1 MFEKNL
7 TIEYLLDFYGEVL
20 DEHTK
25 KILSAYYGDDL
36 SLAEIAGEIG
46 ISRQGV
52 RHILKK
58 GEETL
63 FSLEE
68 KLGLAKRHKSDRLLI
83 DGIERLAEGLAESA
97 DEKARLA
104 AEKILSLS
112 RKLAE

>member
-25 KILSAYYGDDL
+25 KILSAYYGEDL
-36 SLAEIAGEIG
+36 SLSEIAGEIG

-58 GEETL
+58 GEEIL
-63 FSLEE
+63 LSLEE
-68 KLGLAKRHKSDRLLI
+68 KLGLAKRHQSGAVL
-83 DGIERLAEGLAESA
+83 IERIRAIAAGLSEAG
-97 DEKARLA
+97 DEQTRLA
-104 AEKILSLS
+104 AKEILSLS
-112 RKLAE
+112 EKLAE

>member
-25 KILSAYYGDDL
+25 KILSAYYGEDL
-36 SLAEIAGEIG
+36 SLAEIASEIG

-58 GEETL
+58 GEDIL

-68 KLGLAKRHKSDRLLI
+68 KLGLAKRHKSDAALI
-83 DGIERLAEGLAESA
+83 ESIRALAAGLSESG

-104 AEKILSLS
+104 AEEILSLS
-112 RKLAE
+112 EKLAE